1 MARIVYRDFD
11 EFADAIHGV
20 SGRVVPTAR
29 PRTDWW
35 LQVVARGR
43 LVIQQLQAGGPA
55 TFAGDGA
62 ARTITIG
69 LPTTSRAIHIDGD
82 PLDTCS
88 FVLARAGQ
96 PFTVCSREVARW
108 VGITVPTDHV
118 GLPPELLRAV
128 TSSAFGRRSHAHAR
142 APAAEIERALMLV
155 VRTCEDDRSAQFLEA
170 TAVRAAEEELMSV
183 AAAILEHAVSAVSR
197 HVGRPRLPRARI
209 VARALALM
217 EESAGQPVF
226 VADLCRA
233 ARVSERTL
241 RNVFQEYFGVGPMRL
256 LKVRQLS
263 EVRAALMAAAPGTQT
278 IASIAGRF
286 GVWDLGAFTR
296 NYKALYGETPSAT
309 LQRAAPPRR
318 RDSTSNATW
327 IRYAM
332 QRFRDDPASR

>member
-35 LQVVARGR
+35 LQIVARGR

-69 LPTTSRAIHIDGD
+69 LPATPRGIHIDGD
-82 PLDTCS
+82 PLDASS

-96 PFTVCSREVARW
+96 PFTICSRDVARW
-108 VGITVPTDHV
+108 VGITVPTDHA
-118 GLPPELLRAV
+118 GLPPELVRAV

-142 APAAEIERALMLV
+142 APSAEIERALTLV
-155 VRTCEDDRSAQFLEA
+155 VRACDDERSSQLLEA
-170 TAVRAAEEELMSV
+170 AAVRAAEEELMSV
-183 AAAILEHAVSAVSR
+183 AAAILEHAVSAAAP

-209 VARALALM
+209 VARTLALM
-217 EESAGQPVF
+217 EESPGQPVF

-263 EVRAALMAAAPGTQT
+263 EVRAALMAAAPGTHT
-278 IASIAGRF
+278 IASVAGRF
-286 GVWDLGAFTR
+286 GIWDLGAFTR

-309 LQRAAPPRR
+309 LQRPAPPRR
-318 RDSTSNATW
+318 RDTAGNPTW
-327 IRYAM
+327 IRYAVK
-332 QRFRDDPASR
+332 RFRDDPASH